1 MLKKSQIVF
10 KEPEKTDEPKEQP
23 SMFRFFKYRTSRAG
37 SVKRESRPTS
47 RKVSLE
53 RQDRS
58 DLIADTIEIDYAKT
72 VRNLKESDAWQAV
85 AARIVMAQRKL
96 LETNINVELRSQEM
110 TISELKQM
118 MKELD

>member
-1 MLKKSQIVF
+1 
-10 KEPEKTDEPKEQP
+10 
-23 SMFRFFKYRTSRAG
+23 MFRFFKYRTSRAS

-96 LETNINVELRSQEM
+96 LETNINVELRSREM